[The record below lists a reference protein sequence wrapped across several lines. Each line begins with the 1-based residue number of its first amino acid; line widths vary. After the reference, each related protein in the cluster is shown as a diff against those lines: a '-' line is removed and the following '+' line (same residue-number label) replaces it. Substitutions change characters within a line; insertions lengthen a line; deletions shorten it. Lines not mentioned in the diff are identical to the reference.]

1 MRTVENE
8 APLHVLLVDD
18 DHTDLALMGLAIE
31 RSGHNIWLQ
40 TAADAQ
46 RAIDYLAGKDIYAD
60 RTMHPLPDLILLDLD
75 MPLSG
80 GFDFLD
86 WRKASAVFSS
96 LPVAILSGS
105 AYPGAIQTALS
116 MGAIASFTKP
126 DQFQNWNSLVEQVW
140 TLVRKNYQQHP
151 VNAAQDLP
159 ILPRDSTNPAP
170 PDQDLRAG
178 H

>member
-1 MRTVENE
+1 MRSVENE
-8 APLHVLLVDD
+8 APLNLLLVDD

-31 RSGHNIWLQ
+31 RSEHNIWLQ
-40 TAADAQ
+40 TAPDAQ
-46 RAIDYLAGKDIYAD
+46 RAIDYLAGKDVYAD
-60 RTMHPLPDLILLDLD
+60 RTLHPLPDIILLDLD

-116 MGAIASFTKP
+116 MGAVASFTKP
-126 DQFQNWNSLVEQVW
+126 EPFQNWNALVEQVW
-140 TLVRKNYQQHP
+140 TLVRRNYQMHP
-151 VNAAQDLP
+151 MSVAQNLP
-159 ILPRDSTNPAP
+159 VLPPRRTNPGP

-178 H
+178 Q